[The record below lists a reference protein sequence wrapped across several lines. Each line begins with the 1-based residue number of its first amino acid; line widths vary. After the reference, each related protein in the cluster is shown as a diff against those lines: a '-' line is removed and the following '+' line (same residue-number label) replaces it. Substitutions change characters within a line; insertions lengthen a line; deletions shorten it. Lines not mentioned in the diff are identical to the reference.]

1 MRKLF
6 ATLVA
11 AAGIA
16 ATTALPAHAAGV
28 DGVNLTPQPAVSAD
42 GKVLTAFHVTLH
54 SGGVATEH
62 FMLRNLTSTP
72 RTVRVYGA
80 AATRSPSGA
89 YAVAGPQTASWIGL
103 RDQQVTLAP
112 HASRVLSFKVSRSH
126 APKGH
131 LVYGA
136 VVVEKS
142 AGTVTERAATLVYL
156 TRAGTDVTKSVVLPA
171 LIAAAVLG
179 LVVFAQA
186 RVRSHH

>member
-1 MRKLF
+1 MRKLL

-16 ATTALPAHAAGV
+16 ATTALPAYAAGV
-28 DGVNLTPQPAVSAD
+28 DGVDLTPQPAVSGS

-62 FMLRNLTSTP
+62 FILRNLTGTT

-80 AATRSPSGA
+80 AASRSPAGAFSVSGP
-89 YAVAGPQTASWIGL
+89 GTASWIEL
-103 RDQQVTLAP
+103 RDQRATLAA
-112 HASRVLSFKVSRSH
+112 HATRVLTFKVSRAH

-131 LVYGA
+131 MVYGA

-142 AGTVTERAATLVYL
+142 AGTVTERAATVVYL
-156 TRAGTDVTKSVVLPA
+156 TRAGADVTRSVVLPA

-186 RVRSHH
+186 RVRSNH